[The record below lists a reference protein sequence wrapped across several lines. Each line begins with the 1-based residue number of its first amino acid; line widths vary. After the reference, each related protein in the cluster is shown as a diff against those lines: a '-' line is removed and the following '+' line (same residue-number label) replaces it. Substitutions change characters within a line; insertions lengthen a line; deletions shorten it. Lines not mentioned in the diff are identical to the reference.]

1 MGGWEGTAYGVGTP
15 QDAMAPGCWSQN
27 KGGTPH
33 GAPGD
38 RGGWGGGDERRWV
51 LSNRA
56 AAPTPE
62 RGSMGRGPPAA
73 SLGAP
78 QKGRGC
84 GVTARPWGQTAN
96 SGEPP
101 RHAKQGGGNGPLP
114 PGGAVGQRG
123 GPLPILRQHSAPTGC
138 PLWQRARKE
147 RGARPPPRLET
158 PRWARRG
165 AGRASEP
172 HGVGVG
178 AARSLWGAEGRRHTD
193 RRTQGGFEPPTRK
206 RGRAPRTPGSPQPH
220 GRGRTNSH
228 GRTRHPTAGRRG
240 CPIATA

>member
-1 MGGWEGTAYGVGTP
+1 MGSGPRRMRWHR
-15 QDAMAPGCWSQN
+15 DAGART
-27 KGGTPH
+27 KGGPH
-33 GAPGD
+33 TAHRGTE
-38 RGGWGGGDERRWV
+38 GGWGGGDERCWV
-51 LSNRA
+51 LPNRA

>member
-147 RGARPPPRLET
+147 RGARPPPPVRDPTVGTTRGWESIGAPRGGCGGRVVPMGCGGAAAHRQTDTGRVRTPHEETRDPRIPPTPTGGDGQTATGGHGT
-158 PRWARRG
+158 PRRDG
-165 AGRASEP
+165 
-172 HGVGVG
+172 G
-178 AARSLWGAEGRRHTD
+178 AA
-193 RRTQGGFEPPTRK
+193 P
-206 RGRAPRTPGSPQPH
+206 
-220 GRGRTNSH
+220 
-228 GRTRHPTAGRRG
+228 
-240 CPIATA
+240 

>member
-147 RGARPPPRLET
+147 RGARPPPPVRDPTVGTTRGWESIGAPRGGCGGRAVPMGCGGAAAHRQTDTGRVRTPHEETREGAPDPRIPPNPTGGDGQTATGGHGT
-158 PRWARRG
+158 PRRDG
-165 AGRASEP
+165 
-172 HGVGVG
+172 G
-178 AARSLWGAEGRRHTD
+178 AA
-193 RRTQGGFEPPTRK
+193 P
-206 RGRAPRTPGSPQPH
+206 
-220 GRGRTNSH
+220 
-228 GRTRHPTAGRRG
+228 
-240 CPIATA
+240 